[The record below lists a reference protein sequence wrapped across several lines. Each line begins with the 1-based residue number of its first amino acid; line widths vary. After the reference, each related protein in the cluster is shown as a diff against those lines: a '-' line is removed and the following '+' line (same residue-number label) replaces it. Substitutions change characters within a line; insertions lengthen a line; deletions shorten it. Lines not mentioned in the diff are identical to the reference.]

1 MLEPT
6 RKPPTD
12 NTVELCF
19 TGPAAKR
26 QEAENYLRGLGF
38 EAKDAAS
45 IPWREAFPEI
55 TDATLPGVCLRGARA
70 REVLTQKQLSEKTG
84 IPTRHLSE
92 MENGKR
98 PIGKAMAKRL
108 GEALGVGY
116 KVFL

>member
-6 RKPPTD
+6 RKLPTD
-12 NTVELCF
+12 TVELCF
-19 TGPAAKR
+19 HGPAAKR
-26 QEAENYLRGLGF
+26 QEAVDYLRGLGF
-38 EAKDAAS
+38 EAKNNDS

-55 TDATLPGVCLRGARA
+55 TDQTLPGVCLRGARA
-70 REVLTQKQLSEKTG
+70 REGMTQKQLSEKTG

>member
-12 NTVELCF
+12 TVELCF
-19 TGPAAKR
+19 LGPAAKR
-26 QEAENYLRGLGF
+26 QEAVDYLRGLGF
-38 EAKDAAS
+38 EAKGTDS
-45 IPWREAFPEI
+45 IPWREAFPEV
-55 TDATLPGVCLRGARA
+55 TEATLPGVCLRGARA
-70 REVLTQKQLSEKTG
+70 RESMTQKQLSEKTG